1 MPFSDTLVRASSI
14 ANSPNATTDHI
25 GISFQGYANCST
37 FAVIGL
43 SDKSLPGLFLGLA
56 FLSATL
62 PLLLKRYRK
71 ELIMPQSIHPEK
83 TISFGNLNLS
93 CEIAYSYL
101 EPLGYLREL
110 MAGKDQRRRDLE
122 HLDPKATAFSGG
134 KQ

>member
-1 MPFSDTLVRASSI
+1 
-14 ANSPNATTDHI
+14 
-25 GISFQGYANCST
+25 
-37 FAVIGL
+37 
-43 SDKSLPGLFLGLA
+43 
-56 FLSATL
+56 
-62 PLLLKRYRK
+62 
-71 ELIMPQSIHPEK
+71 MPQSIHPEK

-122 HLDPKATAFSGG
+122 HLDPKAMAFSGG